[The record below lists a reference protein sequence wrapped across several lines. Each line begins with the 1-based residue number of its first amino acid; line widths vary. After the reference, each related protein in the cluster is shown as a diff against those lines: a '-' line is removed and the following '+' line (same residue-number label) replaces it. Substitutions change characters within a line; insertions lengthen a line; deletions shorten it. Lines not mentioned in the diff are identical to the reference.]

1 MHALRNVLGDSIF
14 FPTLYQLATDSAYTY
29 YNAVT
34 SAEVEQLFSK
44 AAGKNLQPLFAFYL
58 RTTDVLQFS
67 IKNTK
72 YQTYRLQLLNLD
84 MPLPVD
90 VTTDKGTQKVMLTR
104 EGITIQSSIPPTLD
118 GKGYYLKKIQFE

>member
-1 MHALRNVLGDSIF
+1 ML
-14 FPTLYQLATDSAYTY
+14 T
-29 YNAVT
+29 
-34 SAEVEQLFSK
+34 
-44 AAGKNLQPLFAFYL
+44 LQPLFDFYL
-58 RTTDVLQFS
+58 RKTDVLQFG